1 VAEVA
6 VAYVGLMPSAK
17 GFGKGISNQIGGDL
31 ATAGKSGG
39 KQLGAGV
46 RGGFLPSIK
55 GLMGPIAA
63 LFAVSAITSF
73 FKSANEHAREAQKVG
88 ALTANVIKTTGGVAH
103 VTAGHVEALSASIS
117 NMTGIEDAE
126 IGHGANLLLT
136 FKNVRNEVGKG
147 ANVFDRATAAAV
159 DLSASG
165 FGDVAGASKM
175 LGKALNDP
183 IKGMTALGRAG
194 VTFSAE
200 QKKQIEGFIKA
211 GDLLSAQKLIMAEV
225 ESQVGGAAV
234 ASTTAA
240 DKLSNTF
247 RIFKETIGTALLP
260 VLDTG
265 MTAVS
270 GFFGGVMSSFQ
281 KGGLGQV
288 FTDIGSKI
296 SAAWPGIQAKLG
308 ELLSALGGWIWGTA
322 LPVIG
327 AQLAK
332 WGIAFWAWIQPQIVP
347 MLEKLGEL
355 LGALGTWLLNVGV
368 PWLGEHLKTWGIAFW
383 AWIEPMIGPFLLELG
398 KLLLKFWIWSETV
411 AMPAIDKK
419 LAEWAWAFIKWIGPM
434 IPPFLLELGKLL
446 AKFQEWS
453 WTVALPAVIKQLAQ
467 WALAFIK
474 WVPGAAL
481 SLIVEMVKLGAKLT
495 WWMVTVALPAIVRNL
510 AGWGLAFLAWVGR
523 LIVSLPGRLV
533 GLLGVL
539 TTWAS
544 GVPGKIVSA
553 LPDLGRL
560 LYDKGRAVIQGLING
575 IGSMVGNLAR
585 AMADAVKKGITDL
598 LPGSPVKKGPLRVL
612 NRGSAGG
619 QIVKMLAGGIDS
631 QRAAMEASMTGLESL
646 PRVGSLD
653 FASSAQRSAA
663 VGGGFDYD
671 RLASLLAAAAMT
683 TSVRSTSAAQ
693 VSRTLAMAGGTR

>member
-1 VAEVA
+1 
-6 VAYVGLMPSAK
+6 
-17 GFGKGISNQIGGDL
+17 
-31 ATAGKSGG
+31 
-39 KQLGAGV
+39 
-46 RGGFLPSIK
+46 
-55 GLMGPIAA
+55 MGPVAA
-63 LFAVSAITSF
+63 LFAVGAITSF

-194 VTFSAE
+194 VTFSAG

-211 GDLLSAQKLIMAEV
+211 GDLLSAQKLIMGEV
-225 ESQVGGAAV
+225 ESQVGGAAA

-240 DKLSNTF
+240 DKLANTF

-260 VLDTG
+260 ALDTA

-288 FTDIGSKI
+288 VTDLGTSI
-296 SAAWPGIQAKLG
+296 SAALPGIKANLAKWGVAFWAWIQDAVPPMLTKLG
-308 ELLSALGGWIWGTA
+308 ELLSALTVWQVTVVDPW
-322 LPVIG
+322 LVK
-327 AQLAK
+327 QLAK
-332 WGIAFWAWIQPQIVP
+332 WGTAFWAWIQPQIVP
-347 MLEKLGEL
+347 MLTKLGIL
-355 LGALGTWLLNVGV
+355 LGALGTWLLDVGV
-368 PWLGEHLKTWGIAFW
+368 PWLGEHLKTWGVAFW
-383 AWIEPMIGPFLLELG
+383 AWIQPMIPPFMAELG
-398 KLLLKFWIWSETV
+398 KLLLKLEVWIVTV
-411 AMPAIDKK
+411 ATPAIYAK
-419 LAEWAWAFIKWIGPM
+419 LGEWAWAFIKWIVPM

-446 AKFQEWS
+446 VKLDVWFV
-453 WTVALPAVIKQLAQ
+453 TVATPAILGQLGR
-467 WALAFIK
+467 WARAFVM
-474 WVPGAAL
+474 WVPGAAI
-481 SLIVEMVKLGAKLT
+481 SLIIEMVKLGAKLT
-495 WWMVTVALPAIVRNL
+495 GWMIFTALPGIIRSVAQWEWAYL
-510 AGWGLAFLAWVGR
+510 SWVGR
-523 LIVSLPGRLV
+523 VIVSLPGRLV
-533 GLLGVL
+533 GLRNVIIG
-539 TTWAS
+539 WAAQ
-544 GVPGKIVSA
+544 VPGMIASAIPDLSA
-553 LPDLGRL
+553 L
-560 LYDKGRAVIQGLING
+560 LYNKGRAVIQGLING
-575 IGSMVGNLAR
+575 VRSMVGNLAS
-585 AMADAVKKGITDL
+585 AVGNAIKQGITDL

-612 NRGSAGG
+612 NRGRAGG
-619 QIVKMLAGGIDS
+619 QIVTMLAGGIDS
-631 QRAAMEASMTGLESL
+631 QRAAMEASMSGLVSL

-663 VGGGFDYD
+663 VGAGIDYD
-671 RLASLLAAAAMT
+671 RMAAAMSRVQIGLDGKNVAA
-683 TSVRSTSAAQ
+683 SVDQRVGAAL
-693 VSRTLAMAGGTR
+693 R